1 MNTLSVVVVVNRR
14 CQLSVVVSYRIGRAW
29 SSLKLNGVCVCVCVW
44 GLVAANNTCMTEA
57 DLVRVKHLLELMFV
71 GGMMIDSSGQLINA
85 TRWDYET
92 AIFVSIELL
101 ATVGRSGTQQQ
112 TQHRARA
119 TSYPQ
124 SDLLL
129 QSISFPEYTLLC

>member
-1 MNTLSVVVVVNRR
+1 
-14 CQLSVVVSYRIGRAW
+14 
-29 SSLKLNGVCVCVCVW
+29 
-44 GLVAANNTCMTEA
+44 MTEA
-57 DLVRVKHLLELMFV
+57 DLVRVKRLLELMFV

>member
-1 MNTLSVVVVVNRR
+1 
-14 CQLSVVVSYRIGRAW
+14 
-29 SSLKLNGVCVCVCVW
+29 
-44 GLVAANNTCMTEA
+44 MTEA
-57 DLVRVKHLLELMFV
+57 DLVRVKRLLELMFV

-112 TQHRARA
+112 TQHRAHA